1 MERNLDFRFSR
12 LIGLMPKKAKLPLD
26 LTKPDTFPKQF
37 LIFNM
42 NRLIDVFDT
51 DRIVKSGDRFEV
63 DKSRWFNQQYIIAK
77 PNTELAAYLRPM
89 ISERG
94 IDVSD
99 DVDEHGLLVVSGDL
113 ITAFV
118 HWSSTVVL
126 LKGGPG

>member
-1 MERNLDFRFSR
+1 MDFRFSR

-99 DVDEHGLLVVSGDL
+99 DYLFKKCIELMKERVEMLPDFRKAIH
-113 ITAFV
+113 
-118 HWSSTVVL
+118 
-126 LKGGPG
+126 P